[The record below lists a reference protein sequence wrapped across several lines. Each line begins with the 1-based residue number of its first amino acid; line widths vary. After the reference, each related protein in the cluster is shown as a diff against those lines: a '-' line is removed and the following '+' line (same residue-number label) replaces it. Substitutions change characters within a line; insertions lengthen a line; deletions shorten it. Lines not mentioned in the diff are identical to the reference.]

1 MIDIL
6 QNLIGSTE
14 TMVQAAI
21 GVAAAMYVAGIWW
34 RTKALVPT
42 LAAVALAAVVVW
54 AANNITFLQQ
64 QVGEATNTLTEPPST
79 MAPAAIAALRMTSP
93 RGEPKAPPR
102 GPRRPQ
108 PVRPA
113 SRSPR

>member
-1 MIDIL
+1 MINTL
-6 QNLIGSTE
+6 NGLIDNTE
-14 TMVQAAI
+14 VLVKSALA
-21 GVAAAMYVAGIWW
+21 VAAAIYVAGIWW

-54 AANNITFLQQ
+54 AANNITFLEG
-64 QVGEATNTLTEPPST
+64 QVGEAIEEMSETPE
-79 MAPAAIAALRMTSP
+79 APALVGMLRLGTW
-93 RGEPKAPPR
+93 RREPKAPPR

-113 SRSPR
+113 RRGVR